1 MQGVSFQDASSQ
13 IQAEKGLFNALMF
26 SERFKEA
33 LLTGGR
39 GDF

>member
-1 MQGVSFQDASSQ
+1 MRGERFEDASSQ
-13 IQAEKGLFNALMF
+13 IQAEKGLFHAFIF

-33 LLTGGR
+33 LLTRGR